1 MCLGWRPNHSD
12 LIHRDVFLGDGAQLC
27 KNGHLG
33 VHGKQPHQ
41 KIDKHSTLL
50 WNIYIYSV
58 YSISI
63 PGYIQSSTSLPW
75 FVRRRWIPMPK
86 LVPKFLAECWRTLAE
101 MSRDL
106 RWRRPSPL
114 RALAELGACWA
125 MWKMW
130 ESIGKNVEN
139 VILRVATHLN
149 LFEPIW
155 ELWIP
160 QFIIIPY
167 HISVC
172 CLHPIFVSLAPHF
185 FVLGHI
191 IIILPT

>member
-1 MCLGWRPNHSD
+1 MEY
-12 LIHRDVFLGDGAQLC
+12 
-27 KNGHLG
+27 
-33 VHGKQPHQ
+33 
-41 KIDKHSTLL
+41 
-50 WNIYIYSV
+50 IYICIYMCSV

-63 PGYIQSSTSLPW
+63 PWYIQPSTSVPW
-75 FVRRRWIPMPK
+75 FVRRRWTPMPNLLDLITFPEIPRWVLK
-86 LVPKFLAECWRTLAE
+86 DFGRNV
-101 MSRDL
+101 SR
-106 RWRRPSPL
+106 SPL
-114 RALAELGACWA
+114 KKAFTPQSFGRAWCRAWA

-172 CLHPIFVSLAPHF
+172 CLRPIFVSFALIS
-185 FVLGHI
+185 LS
-191 IIILPT
+191 